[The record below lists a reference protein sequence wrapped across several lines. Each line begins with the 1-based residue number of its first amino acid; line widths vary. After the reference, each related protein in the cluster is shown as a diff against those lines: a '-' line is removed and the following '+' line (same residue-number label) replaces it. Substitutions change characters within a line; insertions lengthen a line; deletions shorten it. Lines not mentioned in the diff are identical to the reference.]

1 MKYLPLIW
9 AGLWRKRVRTILT
22 LLSVVVAFVLFG
34 VMHGVTAGIDQIVN
48 QMSNSRLR
56 IQSRVNITEALPLA
70 HLARI
75 ESVPGVDSVGYYNF
89 VGAYYQ
95 EPRNGINSGAM
106 DMSRLR
112 AMFPDVNISQEA
124 IDAMAQTPNG
134 ALIGRDLAEERGW
147 KVGDR
152 IPLRSSVWM
161 RKDGAPDWTF
171 EIVGIYAGFDGK
183 VPSNEFWIN
192 YSYFDEE
199 RTFGNG
205 TVTLY
210 FARVSSPARA
220 ADIAERIDGL
230 FSNSPNETQTQNE
243 RDWVRG
249 RIAQIGNMAFF
260 INAIIAAVMFTLLF
274 LTGNTMMQSVRERIP
289 ELAILKT
296 YGFSNGAVVSL
307 VLGEALLLCSVAA
320 AIGLGSAQLASPAIY
335 RAIGA
340 GGISLPWSV
349 IGTGLGV
356 AALVAMISALPPA
369 WRTQRMSV
377 VDALAGR

>member
-9 AGLWRKRVRTILT
+9 AGLWRKPVRTILT
-22 LLSVVVAFVLFG
+22 LWSVIVAFVLFG
-34 VMHGVTAGIDQIVN
+34 VMHGVTAGIDQIIN
-48 QMSNSRLR
+48 QMSDSRLR
-56 IQSRVNITEALPLA
+56 IQSRVNITETLPLA
-70 HLARI
+70 HLPRI
-75 ESVPGVDSVGYYNF
+75 ESVPGILGVGYYNF

-95 EPRNGINSGAM
+95 EPKNQISAGAM
-106 DMSRLR
+106 DMSRQTEL
-112 AMFPDVNISQEA
+112 FPEIKMPA
-124 IDAMAQTPNG
+124 GALDAMARTRDG
-134 ALIGRDLAEERGW
+134 ALIGEDLAKQRGW

-152 IPLRSSVWM
+152 IPLRSTVWM
-161 RKDGAPDWTF
+161 RKDGAQDWTF
-171 EIVGIYAGFDGK
+171 EILGIYSWADGK

-192 YSYFDEE
+192 YAYFDEE

-210 FARVSSPARA
+210 FARINDPARSA
-220 ADIAERIDGL
+220 QIAEQIDGL
-230 FSNSPNETQTQNE
+230 FANSSNETQTQNE
-243 RDWVRG
+243 RDWLRG

-260 INAIIAAVMFTLLF
+260 VNAIIAAVMFTLLF

-289 ELAILKT
+289 ELAVLKT
-296 YGFSNGAVVSL
+296 YGFTDGAVVAL
-307 VLGEALLLCSVAA
+307 VVGEALLLCGAA
-320 AIGLGSAQLASPAIY
+320 AGIGLAIARLASPSIF

-340 GGISLPWSV
+340 GGLALPWDV

-356 AALVAMISALPPA
+356 AAVVALISALPPA

>member
-1 MKYLPLIW
+1 
-9 AGLWRKRVRTILT
+9 
-22 LLSVVVAFVLFG
+22 
-34 VMHGVTAGIDQIVN
+34 
-48 QMSNSRLR
+48 
-56 IQSRVNITEALPLA
+56 
-70 HLARI
+70 
-75 ESVPGVDSVGYYNF
+75 
-89 VGAYYQ
+89 
-95 EPRNGINSGAM
+95 
-106 DMSRLR
+106 
-112 AMFPDVNISQEA
+112 
-124 IDAMAQTPNG
+124 MAQTRNG
-134 ALIGRDLAEERGW
+134 ALIGQDLAKERGW
-147 KVGDR
+147 KIGDR

-171 EIVGIYAGFDGK
+171 EIVGIYSGFDGK

-210 FARVSSPARA
+210 FARISNPART

-230 FSNSPNETQTQNE
+230 FTNSPNETQTQNE

-307 VLGEALLLCSVAA
+307 VLGEALLLCGVAA
-320 AIGLGSAQLASPAIY
+320 AIGLGLAQLASPSIY

-340 GGISLPWSV
+340 GGISLPWNV
-349 IGTGLGV
+349 VGTGLGV
-356 AALVAMISALPPA
+356 AAIVAVISALPPA
-369 WRTQRMSV
+369 WRVQRISI